1 MQIKILIFVLF
12 FTVALFVLIII
23 QFFRPVLFVLLI
35 LVFALF
41 ICLLCF

>member
-12 FTVALFVLIII
+12 FTVAPFVLIII